1 MTYFSRSDVSASNRE
16 ARRSAA
22 TVKRSSRSDVVA
34 SDASEALGDDLVLDG
49 FEEGDGS
56 GGVAIAGIVQHPVV
70 EGDRDRRLHCPSS
83 FRNGFTS
90 LPPDSAG
97 FPRNCRMRG

>member
-49 FEEGDGS
+49 FQERNRARS
-56 GGVAIAGIVQHPVV
+56 VAIARIVQDSVV

-83 FRNGFTS
+83 FRNGLTVVS
-90 LPPDSAG
+90 LPPDVG
-97 FPRNCRMRG
+97 RRD